1 MIVIGLTSSIGC
13 GKTTVAGFFR
23 ELGAKVI
30 DADAIVHRLYRE
42 DTALK
47 KKLLTRFG
55 SGILSRGSIDRK
67 ALAVLVFNDRKQ
79 LQALNA
85 LVHPAVLA
93 EIKKELAATRKNVVV
108 LDVPLLVE
116 ATALRL
122 VDWLAVVKCSPA
134 QQLERVMHRLGL
146 SREEALKR
154 ISAQLPLGE
163 KIKLADYVIDNSGS
177 LKQTRRQVEML
188 LERVLEGDRERA

>member
-1 MIVIGLTSSIGC
+1 MLVIGLTSSIGC

-30 DADAIVHRLYRE
+30 DADAIVHDLYRQ

-47 KKLLTRFG
+47 KKLLAAFG
-55 SGILSRGSIDRK
+55 SGILLHGAIDRK
-67 ALAVLVFNDRKQ
+67 ALAAIVFHDAKQ
-79 LQALNA
+79 LRTLNA

-93 EIKKELAATRKNVVV
+93 RIRKEIESTRKKAVV

-116 ATALRL
+116 ASALRL
-122 VDWLAVVKCSPA
+122 VDKLVVVQCSLA

-146 SREEALKR
+146 SREEALSR
-154 ISAQLPLGE
+154 ISAQLALKE
-163 KIKLADYVIDNSGS
+163 KIKLADYVIDNGGS
-177 LKQTRRQVEML
+177 PRHTQRQVEML
-188 LERVLEGDRERA
+188 YDKLLAEDETR